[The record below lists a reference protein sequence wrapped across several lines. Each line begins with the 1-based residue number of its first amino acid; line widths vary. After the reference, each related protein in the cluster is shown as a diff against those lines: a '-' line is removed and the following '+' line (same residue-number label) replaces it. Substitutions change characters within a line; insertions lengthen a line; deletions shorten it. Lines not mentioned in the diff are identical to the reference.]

1 MKIWS
6 MWLPA
11 MAGSLLL
18 AGTVTWADD
27 LGTQIASS
35 GEKVEG
41 APFTVKRDWGTF
53 TLSPKIAEKIKNKEK
68 INYVYSYQASG
79 TSFMSPQMQVGFK
92 EGCEM
97 GNKIMPMNCAVI
109 APVQFN
115 ANEQIAQIDAKLA
128 AGAIDCLS
136 VMPPS
141 ADGANAT
148 IDRIM
153 SKGIPVFTVGIR
165 TGGHE
170 FSNFTQVSMKEGAQ
184 AAEVTLKWM
193 KESGND
199 NLKVFALS
207 GGDPTQDWAQGRMK
221 GFHDAIAKAIPD
233 AKFVTTEENPLNT
246 TFDEGKEF
254 DIYKAFLL
262 GHPEVQFIENVDVG
276 AAFADRAITEL
287 HRVGKVFTIGWNTTA
302 VQLDAIE
309 AGVQVA
315 LLDQQWPDQ
324 AAFGGAACAKFLT
337 AGEILPN
344 TQTLKP
350 VLKADVPKARE
361 WLATVLKK

>member
-1 MKIWS
+1 MKIRS
-6 MWLPA
+6 MRLPA
-11 MAGSLLL
+11 MTGSLLL
-18 AGTVTWADD
+18 VGTIAWAGDI
-27 LGTQIASS
+27 GTQIASS
-35 GEKVEG
+35 GEKIEG
-41 APFTVKRDWGTF
+41 APFTVKRGWGTF

-92 EGCEM
+92 EGCDM

-128 AGAIDCLS
+128 AGEIDCLS

-141 ADGANAT
+141 EDGANAI

-170 FSNFTQVSMKEGAQ
+170 FSNFTQISMKEGAQ

-262 GHPEVQFIENVDVG
+262 GHPDVQYIENVDVG

-324 AAFGGAACAKFLT
+324 AAFGGPACAKFLT

-361 WLATVLKK
+361 WLGTVLNK